1 MSNGK
6 RRGIFLVVL
15 GVVQVVFACVMF
27 VVIVSYLLAA
37 AGYLGVGPAA
47 PGILLFDLWG
57 VVSGLLLIFRRSIT
71 ACRVAATWYL
81 PIALLLLAFAIQ
93 NSVRHPVWLLDSLF
107 AAFVFLMIFAVLVV
121 PLLPGYYPWS
131 GRTEGMKD

>member
-1 MSNGK
+1 
-6 RRGIFLVVL
+6 
-15 GVVQVVFACVMF
+15 MF

-57 VVSGLLLIFRRSIT
+57 VASGLLLIFRRSIT

-81 PIALLLLAFAIQ
+81 PIGLLLLAFAIQ